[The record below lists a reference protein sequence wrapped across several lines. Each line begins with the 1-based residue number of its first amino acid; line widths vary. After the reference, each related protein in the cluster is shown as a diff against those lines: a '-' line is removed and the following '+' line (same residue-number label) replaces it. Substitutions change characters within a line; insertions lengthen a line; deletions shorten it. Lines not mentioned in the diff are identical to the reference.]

1 MKLYPIL
8 SRSIKKIS
16 LKIFRFYFIPSS
28 YKTRTQAFGLDGRG
42 CIKKAYFT
50 TEYILV
56 NDCWTL
62 FKRGA
67 IELSVWIEEDIKKL
81 TFQQNIFW
89 STKLMLNTFKQ
100 RCYRAFSLDRRGCK
114 KKAYFTTECILVNKC
129 WTLIEKGA
137 IELSVWIEHDV
148 KRARFWTEYILVNK
162 CWTLFKKVL

>member
-56 NDCWTL
+56 NECWTL

-67 IELSVWIEEDIKKL
+67 IEFSVWIEEDIKKL

-114 KKAYFTTECILVNKC
+114 KSLLYNRIYFGQQMLNTYWERCY
-129 WTLIEKGA
+129 
-137 IELSVWIEHDV
+137 
-148 KRARFWTEYILVNK
+148 RAFSLDRTWCKKSSLLNRIYFGQQMLNT
-162 CWTLFKKVL
+162 FKKVL